1 MEHDTEHLAGAYDYY
16 DDITSY
22 SKNSF
27 LSIRSGRSEQSR
39 QSPRSGNTSI
49 NSSYSH

>member
-16 DDITSY
+16 DDETSY

-27 LSIRSGRSEQSR
+27 LSVRSGKSNLSR

-49 NSSYSH
+49 HSSYSH